1 MKKDVVL
8 WTHIPS
14 HHTIGPF
21 RELANSRNVYCMC
34 RKATSKL
41 RGDIW
46 KTPDFGALGV
56 EYLLEKDDVKAS
68 IDDFLDKTSDA
79 VHFVAGFGDLPEFKL
94 FWKGAK
100 KRKINPIVIAE
111 RPNPQRSAL
120 KSFLRDA
127 YYSYVVRSLSSTTGA
142 ALCMGK
148 IGVDAYRALGLS
160 DEKTLPYMYTN
171 GLPFPELPEKIEIG
185 TPLRFV
191 YVGGDEK
198 WRKGLDVLT
207 EALRGFTP
215 EQLTF
220 DMIGIGP
227 DSWVADFARENALD
241 GVIRPLGKMQSDE
254 IAPKLARDYDVLVLS
269 SRHDGWGMTVS
280 EAVLSG
286 IGALVTDRCASRDVV
301 EASGAGRVMTAGSV
315 ESTRAAIR
323 LCVDSP
329 ETARA
334 WKEKARAYRD
344 DLRPEKLAGYLEET
358 VEYVESRYQAKKP
371 NPYWLNPR

>member
-1 MKKDVVL
+1 MQQDAGVGQRFGGNVL
-8 WTHIPS
+8 AAEHPGDFPDAV
-14 HHTIGPF
+14 GPF
-21 RELANSRNVYCMC
+21 QGTDVRLDAGGAGFLVDQIM
-34 RKATSKL
+34 
-41 RGDIW
+41 G
-46 KTPDFGALGV
+46 GAL
-56 EYLLEKDDVKAS
+56 
-68 IDDFLDKTSDA
+68 
-79 VHFVAGFGDLPEFKL
+79 AGHLRQVRDGDHLHVFAHPGEI
-94 FWKGAK
+94 G
-100 KRKINPIVIAE
+100 
-111 RPNPQRSAL
+111 
-120 KSFLRDA
+120 
-127 YYSYVVRSLSSTTGA
+127 SLSG
-142 ALCMGK
+142 
-148 IGVDAYRALGLS
+148 
-160 DEKTLPYMYTN
+160 EKTLPYMYTN

-227 DSWVADFARENALD
+227 DSWVADFARANALE

-286 IGALVTDRCASRDVV
+286 IGALVTDKCASRDVV

-329 ETARA
+329 ETALA

-358 VEYVESRYQAKKP
+358 VVG
-371 NPYWLNPR
+371 